1 MLPQPQG
8 PFSPAQPP
16 VSPDGALSFNNL
28 DPYTAKQMAAL
39 QATSLAKAGN
49 RYAPGG
55 GTSASSYFG
64 GLSTH
69 QLPRTDSSSS
79 APELASFPPSI
90 SAQQQGAQGPSL
102 PSNNMQNMQNMQNMN
117 PAVQQQRRK
126 QFLIGLGN
134 VMLQRN
140 VPLPPQ
146 LTGMPYPPGYD
157 PSTSPWRSLE
167 VSNAD
172 IGVFRLAGKDIDMF
186 RLWAVVSSAGGSG
199 KLNQQGMWG
208 QLLQSLDLPEQ
219 HMSPSGQMQSTAS
232 TLQHYY
238 MQLLGPFEEAYRKN
252 QMRDPQRMQGRPQPG
267 FPMPGGAQGRPPSMG
282 GMPGTFPPVGS
293 LPATNGVNGLD
304 MMGQPMGG
312 GNLQVPDLPAGGL
325 NVPFATGQ
333 AQISQRHGSQPPIP
347 NGLHPMTATAS
358 MSDLNGAG
366 SVDLDMEGRKR
377 KIEETDEGKRARQKL
392 GEATNVQPTPAP
404 TRTIRQPSR
413 RKIEYV
419 PLAREVESAGGRD
432 LDAIQQEYTRV
443 AQRPMKDLND
453 WGTVDMEALTLSL
466 RSRLSHELSYALTT
480 ISVVTLMPYK
490 QYPSFP
496 IAQTPDLFE
505 ELLDVLE
512 ETAFSEAEE
521 DMPRSAPH
529 KPIVTHRHL
538 IKGLIEEG
546 TDPFASLKHKQGFKD
561 SKIGPGQRPGDI
573 AIAITNILRNL
584 AIHHEI
590 NAEFL
595 AKHDRVLSLLL
606 RLSSLKL
613 TDSDSTPSP
622 LSPIL
627 TTNDLVTIR
636 RDVINILLHIGFAVR
651 FSSSNIRDARRAIE
665 LCASYLVDPVDA
677 IAPWPLLFSQGL
689 PANLHP
695 PKPPTIIDTALEA
708 FTRLSHP
715 DDNRQVLF
723 AAIPEDWLWELLV
736 SLVHRLPVE
745 NSDFGV
751 IQRADWL
758 AYLERVMMAIYSI
771 AFLASPA
778 LKQRVKAD
786 RQLAFTKVMLRVVKK
801 FTIYA
806 TPETRVHFTVAVRR
820 AVEALKLVDEAGDSF
835 DVTPSTMP
843 TLAFGMGYGEHGESR
858 VEKGM
863 GLLSGYQEEITWG
876 LMMQREVDDLLFMEL
891 SSLVRVQPE

>member
-1 MLPQPQG
+1 
-8 PFSPAQPP
+8 
-16 VSPDGALSFNNL
+16 
-28 DPYTAKQMAAL
+28 MAAL

-79 APELASFPPSI
+79 APELNNFPPPI

-102 PSNNMQNMQNMQNMN
+102 HTNNMN
-117 PAVQQQRRK
+117 PAAMQQQQQRKK
-126 QFLIGLGN
+126 QFLVGLGN
-134 VMLQRN
+134 VMLQRG

-146 LTGMPYPPGYD
+146 LTGLPYPPGYD

-172 IGVFRLAGKDIDMF
+172 LGVFRLAGKDIDIF
-186 RLWAVVSSAGGSG
+186 RLWALVLSSGGSM
-199 KLNQQGMWG
+199 KLSQQGLWG
-208 QLLQSLDLPEQ
+208 QLLQHLDLPDQ
-219 HMSPSGQMQSTAS
+219 HMSTNGQPQSTAN

-252 QMRDPQRMQGRPQPG
+252 QMRDQQRMQGRAQPG
-267 FPMPGGAQGRPPSMG
+267 FPMPVAAQARPPSMG
-282 GMPGTFPPVGS
+282 GMPGTFPPVGT
-293 LPATNGVNGLD
+293 LPAMGGVNGLD
-304 MMGQPMGG
+304 VMGQPMGG
-312 GNLQVPDLPAGGL
+312 GNLQVPDLPASGL
-325 NVPFATGQ
+325 NMPFATGQ
-333 AQISQRHGSQPPIP
+333 VQSPQRHGSQPPIP
-347 NGLHPMTATAS
+347 NGLNPMTATAS

-377 KIEETDEGKRARQKL
+377 KIEETDEGKRARQKI
-392 GEATNVQPTPAP
+392 GEAANVQTGSVT

-419 PLAREVESAGGRD
+419 PLAREVDSAGGRD
-432 LDAIQQEYTRV
+432 LDAIQQEYLHV
-443 AQRPMKDLND
+443 AQRPIKDLND
-453 WGTVDMEALTLSL
+453 WGTVDIEALTLSL
-466 RSRLSHELSYALTT
+466 RSRLSHELSYALATMT
-480 ISVVTLMPYK
+480 VLTLVPYK
-490 QYPSFP
+490 QYSGFP
-496 IAQTPDLFE
+496 ISQTPDLFE

-512 ETAFSEAEE
+512 ETAFSEPEE
-521 DMPRSAPH
+521 DMPRNAPY

-546 TDPFASLKHKQGFKD
+546 TDPFASLKPKQGFKD
-561 SKIGPGQRPGDI
+561 AKVGPGQRPGDI
-573 AIAITNILRNL
+573 VIAITNIIRNL

-590 NAEFL
+590 NAEPI
-595 AKHDRVLSLLL
+595 AKHHRLLSLLL
-606 RLSSLKL
+606 RLCSLKP
-613 TDSDSTPSP
+613 TSSDSVPTP
-622 LSPIL
+622 LSPVL

-636 RDVINILLHIGFAVR
+636 RDVVNVLLHIGFAVR
-651 FSSSNIRDARRAIE
+651 FSTSNLRDARRAIE

-677 IAPWPLLFSQGL
+677 IPPWPLLFSQGL

-695 PKPPTIIDTALEA
+695 PKPPTIIDTALET

-723 AAIPEDWLWELLV
+723 AAIPESWFWELLE
-736 SLVHRLPVE
+736 SLVHRLPIE
-745 NSDFGV
+745 NNDFTV
-751 IQRADWL
+751 IQRGDWL

-778 LKQRVKAD
+778 LKQRVKTN
-786 RQLAFTKVMLRVVKK
+786 RQLAFTKVMLRVIKK

-806 TPETRVHFTVAVRR
+806 TPETRVHFAVAVRR

-835 DVTPSTMP
+835 DVTPSAMP
-843 TLAFGMGYGEHGESR
+843 TLTFGMGYGEHGESR

-876 LMMQREVDDLLFMEL
+876 LMMQREVDDLLFSEL